1 MFSERHNARQWP
13 LVTGLVI
20 LTGSQIMLM
29 EAPNFPVM
37 CIARLLQG
45 IGSSMVWVVGLA
57 LLCVMEFLATF
68 SASDS
73 NSKLTD
79 ATLHQ
84 PL

>member
-1 MFSERHNARQWP
+1 
-13 LVTGLVI
+13 
-20 LTGSQIMLM
+20 MLM

-57 LLCVMEFLATF
+57 LLCVMEFLAIF
-68 SASDS
+68 SASDL
-73 NSKLTD
+73 NSKIID

>member
-1 MFSERHNARQWP
+1 
-13 LVTGLVI
+13 
-20 LTGSQIMLM
+20 MLM

-57 LLCVMEFLATF
+57 LLCVMEFLAIF
-68 SASDS
+68 SASDL
-73 NSKLTD
+73 NLKLTD

-84 PL
+84 RL